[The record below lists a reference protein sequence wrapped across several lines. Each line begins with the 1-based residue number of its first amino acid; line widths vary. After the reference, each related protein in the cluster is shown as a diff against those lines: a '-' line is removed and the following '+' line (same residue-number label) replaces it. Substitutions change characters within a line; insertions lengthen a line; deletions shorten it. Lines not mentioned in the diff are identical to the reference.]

1 MSNEPTVGKA
11 SSLQEK
17 WMTWTGRVLS
27 AIPVLGLLTSA
38 TFVLA
43 HALQIVESMKKF
55 GFSEDKLFLIA
66 ILEIVSALVYAFPR
80 TAVLG
85 AILMTGYFGGAVA
98 THIRV
103 GDPGYPTAIVLGIFV
118 WGGLYL
124 RDPRLRA
131 LLPLRQPS

>member
-1 MSNEPTVGKA
+1 
-11 SSLQEK
+11 
-17 WMTWTGRVLS
+17 
-27 AIPVLGLLTSA
+27 
-38 TFVLA
+38 
-43 HALQIVESMKKF
+43 
-55 GFSEDKLFLIA
+55 
-66 ILEIVSALVYAFPR
+66 
-80 TAVLG
+80 
-85 AILMTGYFGGAVA
+85 MTGYFGGAVA